1 MLTAIIVAAIIL
13 IAAILAYKYALPYLH
28 GAAATKA
35 SKEGYG
41 PPPGLYRA
49 LTLEELGP
57 DRGWPSY
64 PLEYEANTASAIS
77 GLIRRSA

>member
-1 MLTAIIVAAIIL
+1 MLAIVIAAVLL
-13 IAAILAYKYALPYLH
+13 IAVLLAFWCSRSL
-28 GAAATKA
+28 AAKKTAA
-35 SKEGYG
+35 REGYG

-64 PLEYEANTASAIS
+64 PFEYTANTASSIS
-77 GLIRRSA
+77 GLVRRSA